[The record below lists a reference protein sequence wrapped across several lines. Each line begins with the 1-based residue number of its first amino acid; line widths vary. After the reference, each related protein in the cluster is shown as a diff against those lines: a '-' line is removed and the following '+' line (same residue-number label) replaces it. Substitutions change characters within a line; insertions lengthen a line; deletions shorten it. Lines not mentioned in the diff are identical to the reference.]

1 MEQNH
6 KKINDYKL
14 KKSNKSAIIRQK
26 RLNNKNIQ

>member
-1 MEQNH
+1 MEQKH
-6 KKINDYKL
+6 KEIHDNKL